1 MFDSLPSPDALRQ
14 LPQNDRLMRLHFPH
28 NDGPNAVLLIDQMT
42 ANEELSKSFS
52 FHLDLLSDDAYLE
65 MKEFMGVMMTVEL
78 EQADGSAR
86 YFNGYVTDA
95 ARLGSNGGYCSYR
108 VTLSPWLD
116 LLRNRVDNFI
126 YQDQNLLQ
134 TIDSIFGDYQPYS
147 DYRTQVYD
155 SVPTETFRVQGG
167 RVHPH
172 DPHGETDYN
181 YLHRRLEE
189 KGWYYWYEHR
199 QDGHTLVI
207 SDNSVYAAEPIDGSG
222 RVRFHGDPATMP
234 EDTLQHWDTQ
244 RLLSPSKVSLT
255 SFDFKHPQVAQAN
268 TETRN
273 EQGSVLRTEVYEYS
287 GAYGFRDLDAGEQQA
302 TLRMEEHESAAK
314 VFEGRGNCRFLQPGR
329 TFELRDHFVHDQDD
343 SLDRQFLVRRICHIA
358 SNNYLQGNAT
368 GPVYTNQF
376 TAQRKTIPYRPG
388 RNHNSSQPRM
398 YGIQSAIVV
407 GPPGEEIYCDEYGR
421 VRVQFHW
428 DREGQHDEKSSC
440 WVRVSTTWAGSNFG
454 AIAVPR
460 VNQEVLV
467 QWIDGN
473 PDLPIITGR
482 VYNQANMPPWDLPGN
497 KTQSGILSRSTKGG
511 QYSHANALRFEDK
524 KGEEEVWLHA
534 EKDQRIEVEH
544 DESHWV
550 GHDRTKTIDHD
561 ETVLVK
567 HDRTETVNN
576 NETITVHNNRL
587 ERVDHNETISIGD
600 NRAED
605 VGKNETI
612 SIGQNRSETVGQN
625 ETVHIGDNRS
635 VTIGGSKSETVGK
648 AKTETIALAKMLTIG
663 GLYQTTVGG
672 AMNTSVV
679 LMQTEQVGLSKDVK
693 VGKTLSISAGDR
705 IELICGDSKITLLP
719 KSVHIESPDIH
730 LKAANHVH
738 VDGPKDVM
746 LNSGTAQ
753 AAPKNGDKDN
763 SAGGGAQ

>member
-1 MFDSLPSPDALRQ
+1 MPDALPSLTSLRQ
-14 LPQNDRLMRLHFPH
+14 TNRLMKLHFPH
-28 NDGPNAVLLIDQMT
+28 NDGPSAVLLIDQMT
-42 ANEELSKSFS
+42 AEEELSRSFR
-52 FHLDLLSDDAYLE
+52 FTLDLLSDDAYLE
-65 MKEFMGVMMTVEL
+65 MKDFMGVMMTVEL

-95 ARLGSNGGYCSYR
+95 ARTGSDGGWCTYR

-116 LLRNRVDNFI
+116 LLRNRVDNYIF
-126 YQDQNLLQ
+126 QDQSFLD
-134 TIDSIFGDYQPYS
+134 TIDEIFADYSPYA
-147 DYRTQVYD
+147 DYRTQVYGA
-155 SVPTETFRVQGG
+155 VAPETFKVQGG
-167 RVHPH
+167 MVHPH
-172 DPHGETDYN
+172 GPHGETDYN

-189 KGWYYWYEHR
+189 KGWYYWYEHHK
-199 QDGHTLVI
+199 DGHTLVI
-207 SDNSVYAAEPIDGSG
+207 SDNSVNAAQPIDGTG
-222 RVRFHGDPATMP
+222 RIRFHGDPATMP
-234 EDTLQHWDTQ
+234 EDTIQHWDTQ
-244 RLLSPSKVSLT
+244 RLLAPSKVSLT
-255 SFDFKHPQVAQAN
+255 SFDFKHPQVVQAN

-273 EQGSVLRTEVYEYS
+273 EQGPVLRTEVYEYS
-287 GAYGFRDLDAGEQQA
+287 GAYGFSDFAAGEQQA
-302 TLRMEEHESAAK
+302 TLRMEEHESEAK

-343 SLDRQFLVRRICHIA
+343 SLDRQFLVRRICHVA
-358 SNNYLQGNAT
+358 SNNYLQGNEA

-388 RNHNSSQPRM
+388 RNHNSSQPKM

-440 WVRVSTTWAGSNFG
+440 WVRVATTWAGSNFG

-467 QWIDGN
+467 QFLDGN

-511 QYSHANALRFEDK
+511 QYSHANAIRFEDK

-550 GHDRTKTIDHD
+550 GHDRSKTIDHD
-561 ETVLVK
+561 ETVHVK
-567 HDRTETVNN
+567 HDRTEVVDN
-576 NETITVHNNRL
+576 NETITVHNNRV

-600 NRAED
+600 NRTED

-612 SIGQNRSETVGQN
+612 SIGQNRTETVGQN
-625 ETVHIGDNRS
+625 ESI
-635 VTIGGSKSETVGK
+635 TVGQNRTRHVGANEAVNIGHNQSVSVGG
-648 AKTETIALAKMLTIG
+648 AKTETVALAKALTV
-663 GLYQTTVGG
+663 GLGYQVSVGG
-672 AMNTSVV
+672 AMNTTVG
-679 LMQTEQVGLSKDVK
+679 LIQGEQVGMSKTVT
-693 VGKTLSISAGDR
+693 VGKSYSITAGD
-705 IELICGDSKITLLP
+705 ELEITVGKSSFKMDKDGNITLKGVKLL
-719 KSVHIESPDIH
+719 IEGSGPVQVNGHDI
-730 LKAANHVH
+730 
-738 VDGPKDVM
+738 D
-746 LNSGTAQ
+746 LN
-753 AAPKNGDKDN
+753 
-763 SAGGGAQ
+763 